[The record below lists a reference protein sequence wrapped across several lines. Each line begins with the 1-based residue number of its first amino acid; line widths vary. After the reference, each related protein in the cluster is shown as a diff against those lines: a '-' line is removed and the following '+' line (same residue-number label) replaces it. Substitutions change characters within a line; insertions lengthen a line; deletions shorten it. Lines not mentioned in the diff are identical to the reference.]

1 MGKVLLILDVIL
13 DEKGLSLLV
22 SYEERRFSDK
32 FLRRETTFEGKK
44 TPFLVVAQ
52 NLFQG
57 ESLYGERF

>member
-32 FLRRETTFEGKK
+32 FLRRETTKGKK
-44 TPFLVVAQ
+44 TPILVVAQ